1 MHRWCWG
8 LAVVVLFSVGGEH
21 SSSAREPRASLSVIG
36 PQPDPRQ
43 ASAVSFWPTAADL
56 ARLCSVEGKPQAV
69 VLRTLGHPMRVVRRS
84 DGSEVWRY
92 PWLAACEVYIE
103 DHKCIGTFYSGGY

>member
-1 MHRWCWG
+1 
-8 LAVVVLFSVGGEH
+8 
-21 SSSAREPRASLSVIG
+21 
-36 PQPDPRQ
+36 
-43 ASAVSFWPTAADL
+43 
-56 ARLCSVEGKPQAV
+56 
-69 VLRTLGHPMRVVRRS
+69 MRVVRRS